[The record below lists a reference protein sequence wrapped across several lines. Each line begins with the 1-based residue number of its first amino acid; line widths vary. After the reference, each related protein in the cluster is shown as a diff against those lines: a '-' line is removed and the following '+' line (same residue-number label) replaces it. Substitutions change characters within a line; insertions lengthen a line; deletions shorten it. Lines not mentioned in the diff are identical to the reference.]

1 MVKIKITAETNGFVL
16 LEHGEVFIKNNND
29 VSLKLIPNEQEVPL
43 IINIKCA
50 NKGGRMA
57 SVERNI
63 VNDKLV
69 FTCNNF
75 QSEPGNWGGIIEP
88 MLIGETDEYNLYLS
102 FLVWNIDTINYNR
115 LLNYSFWLKEKKYEQ
130 TEI

>member
-43 IINIKCA
+43 IINIEFA
-50 NKGGRMA
+50 NKGGRTT
-57 SVERNI
+57 SVDRNI
-63 VNDKLV
+63 MNDKLV

-75 QSEPGNWGGIIEP
+75 QSEPGDCGGIIEP
-88 MLIGETDEYNLYLS
+88 MLIGEMDEYNLYLS
-102 FLVWNIDTINYNR
+102 FLVWNIDTTNYNR
-115 LLNYSFWLKEKKYEQ
+115 LLNYSFWLKKK
-130 TEI
+130 

>member
-1 MVKIKITAETNGFVL
+1 
-16 LEHGEVFIKNNND
+16 
-29 VSLKLIPNEQEVPL
+29 
-43 IINIKCA
+43 
-50 NKGGRMA
+50 MA
-57 SVERNI
+57 SVVRNI

>member
-1 MVKIKITAETNGFVL
+1 M
-16 LEHGEVFIKNNND
+16 
-29 VSLKLIPNEQEVPL
+29 LIPVHSTRGRL
-43 IINIKCA
+43 LKAFGVCA
-50 NKGGRMA
+50 CGHARDGKGGRMA

-88 MLIGETDEYNLYLS
+88 MLIAEMDDCNLYLS
-102 FLVWNIDTINYNR
+102 FLVWNIDTTNYNR
-115 LLNYSFWLKEKKYEQ
+115 LLNYSFWLKKK
-130 TEI
+130 

>member
-1 MVKIKITAETNGFVL
+1 MVKINITAETNGFVL

-43 IINIKCA
+43 IINIEFA
-50 NKGGRMA
+50 TKGGRIA
-57 SVERNI
+57 SVDRNI

-88 MLIGETDEYNLYLS
+88 MLIAEMDDCNLYLS
-102 FLVWNIDTINYNR
+102 FLVWNIDTTNYNR
-115 LLNYSFWLKEKKYEQ
+115 LLNYSFWLKKK
-130 TEI
+130 

>member
-1 MVKIKITAETNGFVL
+1 MVKINITAETNGFVL

-43 IINIKCA
+43 IINIEFA
-50 NKGGRMA
+50 NKGGRIA
-57 SVERNI
+57 SVDRNI

-75 QSEPGNWGGIIEP
+75 QREPA
-88 MLIGETDEYNLYLS
+88 IGVE
-102 FLVWNIDTINYNR
+102 
-115 LLNYSFWLKEKKYEQ
+115 
-130 TEI
+130 

>member
-43 IINIKCA
+43 IINIEFA
-50 NKGGRMA
+50 NKGGRTT
-57 SVERNI
+57 SVDRNI

-75 QSEPGNWGGIIEP
+75 QSELGNWGGIIEP
-88 MLIGETDEYNLYLS
+88 MLIGEMDEYNLYLS
-102 FLVWNIDTINYNR
+102 FLVWNIDTTNYNR
-115 LLNYSFWLKEKKYEQ
+115 LLNYSFWLKKK
-130 TEI
+130 

>member
-1 MVKIKITAETNGFVL
+1 MVKITAETNGFVL

-29 VSLKLIPNEQEVPL
+29 VSLKLTPNEQEVPL
-43 IINIKCA
+43 IINIEFA
-50 NKGGRMA
+50 NKGGRIA
-57 SVERNI
+57 SVDRNI

-69 FTCNNF
+69 LTCNNF

-115 LLNYSFWLKEKKYEQ
+115 LLNYSFWLKEKKYGQ

>member
-1 MVKIKITAETNGFVL
+1 MVKIKITAETSGFVL

-43 IINIKCA
+43 IINIKFA

>member
-1 MVKIKITAETNGFVL
+1 MVKINITAETNGFVL

-43 IINIKCA
+43 IINIEFA
-50 NKGGRMA
+50 NKGGRIA
-57 SVERNI
+57 SVDRNI

-69 FTCNNF
+69 FTWNNF

-88 MLIGETDEYNLYLS
+88 MLIAEMDDCNLYLS
-102 FLVWNIDTINYNR
+102 FLVWNIDTTNYNR
-115 LLNYSFWLKEKKYEQ
+115 LLNYSFWLKKK
-130 TEI
+130 